1 MGDIEKAGLLKMDF
15 LGLRN
20 LTTLEAAVRRINES
34 HPESPVDIDNLPLDD
49 GKTFELLQRGESKG
63 VFQLESAGIRD
74 LLIKMKPDRF
84 ADIIATNALYRPG
97 PLNGGMVDD
106 YVDVKNGRRQA
117 TYLHPV
123 LKEVLEETYGVMVYQ
138 EQVMRILNRLGGI
151 ELSQAYATIKAI
163 SKKKSD
169 IIAASRDQ
177 FLKGAKD
184 QGLEREK
191 SAKIFDL
198 IVHFGGYGFNKSH
211 STAYALVA
219 FQTAFLKAHYPTEY
233 MAAVLSSEM
242 DGAERDKF
250 LIEHIEDCRR
260 LGIEVLKPNINEGNL
275 DFRVADEGAIHFG
288 LGAIKGVGFK
298 AVEAI
303 VKARDQKGPFISLD
317 NFFERIP
324 TREVGAGCVDTLIR
338 AGAFDCLEDRRPS
351 LLRNQLLCV
360 LPRAIQAGQSKQDD
374 RRRGQLGLFDAL
386 DSKEETASRNGG
398 NGHAAAASY
407 FPDVQE
413 MSDAELLAGEK
424 KALGFYLSSH
434 PLTRHAGLLSALSTH
449 HAADLPSLAEKTEVI
464 MGGMITNIKE
474 RNVQKSRSGLTRMA
488 KLTFEDLSG
497 TAPAMLWPEEFAKMA
512 DLVKNEQI
520 VFVKGTLDRRREP
533 AELVIS
539 RIIPLEKGP
548 AELTRGVVVRLRKG
562 IHQPEHLE
570 RLLRLV
576 RIRPGNL
583 DLYLELIGL
592 ENVRRAV
599 YRAGASL
606 CIRFDDR
613 LIADLEAIVG
623 PGNVRLRGQSGA
635 TAIVES
641 GNSSAGNARGATA
654 AATHARRASAG
665 TDLEDSLLDDLDDV

>member
-1 MGDIEKAGLLKMDF
+1 MVTTQWEMGDIEKAGLLKMDF

-20 LTTLEAAVRRINES
+20 LTTLETAVRRINER
-34 HPESPVDIDNLPLDD
+34 HPESPVDIDHLPMDD
-49 GKTFELLQRGESKG
+49 AKTFELLQRGESKG

-138 EQVMRILNRLGGI
+138 EQVMRIMNRLGGI

-163 SKKKSD
+163 SKKKAD
-169 IIAASRDQ
+169 VIAQSRDQ
-177 FLKGAKD
+177 FLKGALA

-219 FQTAFLKAHYPTEY
+219 FQTAYLKAHYPTEY

-250 LIEHIEDCRR
+250 LNEHIEDCRR

-275 DFRVADEGAIHFG
+275 DFRVAGEGTIHFG

-317 NFFERIP
+317 DFFERVP
-324 TREVGAGCVDTLIR
+324 TREVGAGCVETLIR
-338 AGAFDCLEDRRPS
+338 AGAFDCLDDRRPS
-351 LLRNQLLCV
+351 LLRSQLLCV
-360 LPRAIQAGQSKQDD
+360 LPRAIQSGQSKQDD
-374 RRRGQLGLFDAL
+374 RRRGQLGLFDDL
-386 DSKEETASRNGG
+386 DAKDLSASKNGG
-398 NGHAAAASY
+398 NGHPAATT
-407 FPDVQE
+407 FLPEVQE
-413 MSDAELLAGEK
+413 MSDADLLAGEK

-449 HAADLPSLAEKTEVI
+449 HAADLPSLTEKTEVI
-464 MGGMITNIKE
+464 LGGMITNVKE

-512 DLVKNEQI
+512 EFVKDEQI
-520 VFVKGTLDRRREP
+520 VFVKGTLDRRRDP

-548 AELTRGVVVRLRKG
+548 
-562 IHQPEHLE
+562 P
-570 RLLRLV
+570 
-576 RIRPGNL
+576 
-583 DLYLELIGL
+583 
-592 ENVRRAV
+592 
-599 YRAGASL
+599 S
-606 CIRFDDR
+606 
-613 LIADLEAIVG
+613 
-623 PGNVRLRGQSGA
+623 
-635 TAIVES
+635 
-641 GNSSAGNARGATA
+641 
-654 AATHARRASAG
+654 
-665 TDLEDSLLDDLDDV
+665 